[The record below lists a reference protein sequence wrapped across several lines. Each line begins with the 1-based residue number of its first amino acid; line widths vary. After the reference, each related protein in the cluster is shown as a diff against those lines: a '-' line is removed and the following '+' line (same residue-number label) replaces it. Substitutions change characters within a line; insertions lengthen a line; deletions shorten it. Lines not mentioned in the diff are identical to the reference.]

1 MKKEIIFAIFLGLS
15 LGLIITYGVYRARTT
30 LQKPVTTAPTATP
43 TATPLASAQSSL
55 SITSPDDEIIIDQ
68 NQIAVAGTTN
78 PNSFV
83 VIIYNNQEKITTS
96 DDSGNFSIQL
106 NLETGSNVIQ
116 IHALDEDGNST
127 VEERTIIYSTV
138 SLIDEADSA
147 SNSGEDT
154 NE

>member
-30 LQKPVTTAPTATP
+30 LQKPVATNP
-43 TATPLASAQSSL
+43 NQTPLATPLASAQSSL
-55 SITSPDDEIIIDQ
+55 SITSPDDEIITDQ
-68 NQIAVAGTTN
+68 NQITVAGTTN

-83 VIIYNNQEKITTS
+83 VIIFNNQERITTS
-96 DDSGNFSIQL
+96 DNSGNFSVQL
-106 NLETGSNVIQ
+106 DLETGSNVIQ

-127 VEERTIIYSTV
+127 IEERTVIYSTV
-138 SLIDEADSA
+138 NLIEESDTA
-147 SNSGEDT
+147 SNSGEET